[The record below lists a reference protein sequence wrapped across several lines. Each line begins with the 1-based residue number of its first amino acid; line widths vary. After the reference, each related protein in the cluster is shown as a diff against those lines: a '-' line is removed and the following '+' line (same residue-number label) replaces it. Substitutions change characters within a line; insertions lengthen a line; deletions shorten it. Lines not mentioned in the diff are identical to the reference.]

1 MSVEVQGPLAQ
12 AWVEPGVWGA
22 RPDYVAVLVHA
33 TGLRP
38 GPTSDASEAMLR
50 EAEIWSTDELAGREP
65 QELAAINE
73 WRQAYQGF
81 GVKPRAAKS
90 SVESLMRR
98 AEAGLPRIDR
108 LTDVYNAVSVLHV
121 LPIGGEDLAG
131 YEGPARLFVAQGGE
145 PFDTMAD
152 GQPVVDAAEPG
163 EIAWRDDRG
172 ITCRRWNWRQCVRTR
187 LSTST
192 TEALFI
198 LDALGSDARLRAET
212 AAADLVC
219 RLSIDSPRAV
229 TSQRTLAEQE

>member
-1 MSVEVQGPLAQ
+1 MSAATHDPLAQ
-12 AWVEPGVWGA
+12 AWVEPAVWVA

-50 EAEIWSTDELAGREP
+50 EAETWAIDRLAGREP
-65 QELAAINE
+65 KDLPEIHE
-73 WRQAYQGF
+73 WRQAYLGF

-90 SVESLMRR
+90 SVESLVRR
-98 AEAGLPRIDR
+98 AGAGLPRIDR
-108 LTDVYNAVSVLHV
+108 LTDAYNAVSVLHL

-131 YEGPARLFVAQGGE
+131 YEGPARLVVAQGGE

-152 GQPVVDAAEPG
+152 GQPVVDAAESS

-198 LDALGSDARLRAET
+198 LDALGSDARQRAET
-212 AAADLVC
+212 AAADLVR
-219 RLSIDSPRAV
+219 RLSVDSPDAV
-229 TSQRTLAEQE
+229 TNQRTVAE

>member
-1 MSVEVQGPLAQ
+1 MSGEVQGPLAQ

-81 GVKPRAAKS
+81 GVKPRTAKS

-131 YEGPARLFVAQGGE
+131 YEGPARLVVAQGGE

-212 AAADLVC
+212 AAADLVR

>member
-1 MSVEVQGPLAQ
+1 MSGEVQGPLAQ
-12 AWVEPGVWGA
+12 AWVEPAVWVA

-33 TGLRP
+33 TGLQP

-50 EAEIWSTDELAGREP
+50 EAEIWAIDERAGREP
-65 QELAAINE
+65 QELAAIHE
-73 WRQAYQGF
+73 WRQAYLGF

-108 LTDVYNAVSVLHV
+108 LTDAYNAVSVLNL

-131 YEGPARLFVAQGGE
+131 YEGPARLVVAQGGE

-152 GQPVVDAAEPG
+152 GQPVVEAAEAG

-198 LDALGSDARLRAET
+198 LDAVGPDARLRAET
-212 AAADLVC
+212 AAADLVR
-219 RLSIDSPRAV
+219 RLSIDSPGAV
-229 TSQRTLAEQE
+229 TSQRTLAE

>member
-1 MSVEVQGPLAQ
+1 MSGEMHDLLAE
-12 AWVEPGVWGA
+12 AWVEPVVWVA

-50 EAEIWSTDELAGREP
+50 EAEIWATDERAGREP
-65 QELAAINE
+65 KDLPEIHE
-73 WRQAYQGF
+73 WRQAYLGF
-81 GVKPRAAKS
+81 GVKPRAARS

-98 AEAGLPRIDR
+98 AGAGLPRIDR
-108 LTDVYNAVSVLHV
+108 LTDAYNAVSVLHL

-131 YEGPARLFVAQGGE
+131 YEGPARLVVAQGGE

-212 AAADLVC
+212 AAADLVR
-219 RLSIDSPRAV
+219 RLSIDSPDAV
-229 TSQRTLAEQE
+229 TSQRTLAE

>member
-1 MSVEVQGPLAQ
+1 MSDVTQDPLAQ
-12 AWVEPGVWGA
+12 AWVEPAVWVA

-33 TGLRP
+33 SGLQP

-50 EAEIWSTDELAGREP
+50 EAETWAIDQLAGREP
-65 QELAAINE
+65 QDLPEIHE
-73 WRQAYQGF
+73 WRQAYLGF

-90 SVESLMRR
+90 SVESLVRR

-108 LTDVYNAVSVLHV
+108 LTDAYNACSVLHL

-131 YEGPARLFVAQGGE
+131 YEGPARLVVAQGGE

-212 AAADLVC
+212 AAADLVR
-219 RLSIDSPRAV
+219 RLSVDSPGSV
-229 TSQRTLAEQE
+229 TSQRTLAE

>member
-1 MSVEVQGPLAQ
+1 MSGEVQGPLAQ
-12 AWVEPGVWGA
+12 AWVEPAVWIA

-50 EAEIWSTDELAGREP
+50 EAEIWATDERAGREP
-65 QELAAINE
+65 QELAAIHE
-73 WRQAYQGF
+73 WRQAYLGF
-81 GVKPRAAKS
+81 GVKPRAARS

-108 LTDVYNAVSVLHV
+108 LTDVYNAVSVLNL

-131 YEGPARLFVAQGGE
+131 YEGPARLVVAQGGE

-187 LSTST
+187 LTDT
-192 TEALFI
+192 TTDALFI
-198 LDALGSDARLRAET
+198 IDGLGPDSQSRAES
-212 AAADLVC
+212 AAAELFE
-219 RLSIDSPRAV
+219 R
-229 TSQRTLAEQE
+229 LAEGSPTAIFTTRTIAG

>member
-1 MSVEVQGPLAQ
+1 MSGEVQGPLAQ
-12 AWVEPGVWGA
+12 AWVEPAVWVA

-33 TGLRP
+33 TGLQP

-50 EAEIWSTDELAGREP
+50 EAEIWAIDELAGREP
-65 QELAAINE
+65 QELAAIHE
-73 WRQAYQGF
+73 WRQAYLRF
-81 GVKPRAAKS
+81 GVKPRAARS

-98 AEAGLPRIDR
+98 ADAGLPRIDR
-108 LTDVYNAVSVLHV
+108 LTDVYNAVSVLNL

-131 YEGPARLFVAQGGE
+131 YEGPARLVVAQGGE

-152 GQPVVDAAEPG
+152 GQSVVEAAEPG

-198 LDALGSDARLRAET
+198 LDALGLDARLRAET
-212 AAADLVC
+212 AAADLVR
-219 RLSIDSPRAV
+219 RLSVDSPGAV
-229 TSQRTLAEQE
+229 TSQRTLAE